1 MSDDFG
7 TLEMPAGL
15 AGSAAG
21 RTAFPSSPAG
31 RVVIGIAG
39 ARQNAAVAVCADH
52 TLLAFCEQ
60 ERVTRVRRAPLA
72 AGRLPTEALEAALRA
87 AGCGNTPELY
97 RYATSGDGTELPSA
111 LASVDVDHHLAH
123 ATAAF
128 RLSSF
133 ESAAVLVCDRREPRP
148 LSVWIGTRDGLAE
161 QSWPASGE
169 GLTRIYSDAAAL
181 FGLPAGQE
189 HELEGLARL
198 DTGGE
203 AGRLAQRL
211 TVRDGAIHASAEWTS
226 FLADWLGS
234 ERSDDLRHRARVASA
249 FQRHLGDLL
258 VAIARR
264 VRETTGATRLCLGG
278 GLFYNTYFTTRLR
291 ESNVFDDVAT
301 APNPGNAGAAIGAA
315 LAATPGPWTQT
326 GPVSPF
332 LGPSFDVEDIKRT
345 LDNCKL
351 SYEHLNEGGVVET
364 TADALQRG
372 QLVGWFQGRMEWVHR
387 ALGNR
392 SILAS
397 PLSPYVLDNLN
408 VYLKHRARHRAYGV
422 SVREED
428 ASRYFS
434 GPPASRFMEYE
445 YEPRDPEMLRYVL
458 PDGATTL
465 RVQTMPK
472 RPDDSA
478 SERFRRLH
486 ERFGLVSGLP
496 VLVNTSF
503 NGFAEPMVCS
513 PRDAIRV
520 FFGTGL
526 DLLVLDQFVVR
537 K

>member
-1 MSDDFG
+1 MHDDFG
-7 TLEMPAGL
+7 SLGRPTGPRPAVVSG
-15 AGSAAG
+15 A
-21 RTAFPSSPAG
+21 RPAPAID

-52 TLLAFCEQ
+52 ALLAFCEQ

-72 AGRLPTEALEAALRA
+72 PGQLPGEALQAALGA
-87 AGCGNTPELY
+87 AGCPDAPDLY
-97 RYATSGDGTELPSA
+97 AYATADDGTRLPSHLSA
-111 LASVDVDHHLAH
+111 TDIDHHLSH

-133 ESAAVLVCDRREPRP
+133 ASAAVLVCDRRGSKP
-148 LSVWIGTRDGLAE
+148 LSVWIGTGDGLVE
-161 QSWPASGE
+161 QPWPASGD
-169 GLTRIYSDAAAL
+169 GLAHIYAEAASL
-181 FGLPAGQE
+181 FGLPPGQE

-198 DTGGE
+198 DTGAE
-203 AGRLAQRL
+203 AGKFDELIA
-211 TVRDGAIHASAEWTS
+211 VRDGAVHLVPGWKPFVAEW
-226 FLADWLGS
+226 LAAGG
-234 ERSDDLRHRARVASA
+234 SDDLRHRARVASA
-249 FQRHLGDLL
+249 LQRHLGDLL
-258 VAIARR
+258 VQIA
-264 VRETTGATRLCLGG
+264 GAVQQGTKASRLCLGG
-278 GLFYNTYFTTRLR
+278 GLFYNTYLTTRLR
-291 ESNVFDDVAT
+291 QAQIFDDVST
-301 APNPGNAGAAIGAA
+301 APNPGNAGTAIGAA
-315 LAATPGPWTQT
+315 LAASAGPSAAT

-332 LGPSFDVEDIKRT
+332 LGPAYDAETIKRT

-351 SYEHLNEGGVVET
+351 SYEHLNEHELVET
-364 TADALQRG
+364 AAEALARG
-372 QLVGWFQGRMEWVHR
+372 QLVGWFQGRMEWAHR

-397 PLSPYVLDNLN
+397 PRSPYVLDNLN

-434 GPPASRFMEYE
+434 GPPTSRFMEYE
-445 YEPRDPEMLRYVL
+445 YQPLDPEALRFVL
-458 PDGATTL
+458 PEGATHL
-465 RVQTMPK
+465 RVQTVPK
-472 RPDDSA
+472 RQDDPA
-478 SERFRRLH
+478 TERFRLLH
-486 ERFGLVSGLP
+486 ERFGLASTLP

-526 DLLVLDQFVVR
+526 DLLVLDQFVIR